1 MDAVGEQRVL
11 PFYAVDRSFER
22 NVEAV
27 EALPDAERRA
37 DVRVDRQ
44 FGEIGAD
51 VRTAGIVSR
60 EYVTSLDIDAGI
72 FAHIDA
78 AVGAGV
84 EIGTIGEPNIG
95 IVVVGPAHRDIE
107 LMALPIRLPQQ
118 FRRDRDL

>member
-27 EALPDAERRA
+27 EALPDAEGRA
-37 DVRVDRQ
+37 DVGIDRQ

-51 VRTAGIVSR
+51 GRTAGIVSC
-60 EYVTSLDIDAGI
+60 EYVTSLDIDARI

-78 AVGAGV
+78 AVGARV
-84 EIGTIGEPNIG
+84 EIGTIGDPYLGI
-95 IVVVGPAHRDIE
+95 IVV
-107 LMALPIRLPQQ
+107 
-118 FRRDRDL
+118 